1 MQSKHG
7 ISPSV
12 RRRGVDEA
20 KFLAGWF
27 RKPLVTGSIF
37 PSSRAL
43 CAAMARPVPACALE
57 PGQVVLE
64 LGPGTGVVTRALLE
78 RGVPEANLVLVEYS
92 RDFCTLLRAR
102 HGAAAVV
109 EGDAYRPGAAL
120 EHALAGRSVAAIV
133 SSLPLMARPEDEREQ
148 ALQGHLALMAPG
160 APFIQFTYAL
170 VPPVRPARIDATAEC
185 AAFVKRNLP
194 PARVFVYRREIDA
207 DSRVPA

>member
-1 MQSKHG
+1 MQSKQG

-43 CAAMARPVPACALE
+43 CAAMARPVPDAALE

-64 LGPGTGVVTRALLE
+64 LGPGTGVVTRALME

-102 HGAAAVV
+102 HNACLL
-109 EGDAYRPGAAL
+109 YTSPSPR
-120 EHALAGRSVAAIV
+120 
-133 SSLPLMARPEDEREQ
+133 
-148 ALQGHLALMAPG
+148 
-160 APFIQFTYAL
+160 
-170 VPPVRPARIDATAEC
+170 
-185 AAFVKRNLP
+185 
-194 PARVFVYRREIDA
+194 
-207 DSRVPA
+207 DS